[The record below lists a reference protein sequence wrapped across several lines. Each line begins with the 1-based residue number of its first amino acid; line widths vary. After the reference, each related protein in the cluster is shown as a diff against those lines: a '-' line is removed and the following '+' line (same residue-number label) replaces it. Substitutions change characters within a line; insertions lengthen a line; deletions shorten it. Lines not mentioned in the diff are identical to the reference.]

1 MVLLLLSIVMPSK
14 YLNDSTY
21 IPKQKRSKGYKLMR
35 ELWHITTNAAHRVVC
50 ACELKLQGSRKESI
64 QKHTKRSKYFRCMQ
78 AVAME
83 VGAANKQGEHDT
95 LTTHVKN
102 VKALYNVIRHYQ
114 GDLIDKDAIEAEKK
128 LDDKL
133 DDKAAAEKARN
144 RILKLGTIKACKYP
158 KVYADIKKEYL
169 YKNNVYP
176 KDSTKGFEQIQHH
189 IAT

>member
-78 AVAME
+78 AVTME
-83 VGAANKQGEHDT
+83 VGASNKQVYNMNFDSNSAKVGIDNRCSACMSHIIEDFEGP
-95 LTTHVKN
+95 LTEYNRPIKGFGGTKTYN
-102 VKALYNVIRHYQ
+102 VKRGTIVWRWM
-114 GDLIDKDAIEAEKK
+114 
-128 LDDKL
+128 DDQ
-133 DDKAAAEKARN
+133 D
-144 RILKLGTIKACKYP
+144 RILFD
-158 KVYADIKKEYL
+158 KV
-169 YKNNVYP
+169 
-176 KDSTKGFEQIQHH
+176 F
-189 IAT
+189 